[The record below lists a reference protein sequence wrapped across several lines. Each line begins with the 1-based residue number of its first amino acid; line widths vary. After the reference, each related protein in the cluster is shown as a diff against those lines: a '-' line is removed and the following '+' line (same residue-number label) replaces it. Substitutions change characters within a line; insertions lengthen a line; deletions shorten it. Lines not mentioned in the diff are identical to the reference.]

1 MQIVILYAVT
11 AVIFLAADAVALS
24 KLLKPLFERHMG
36 DMLREPIA
44 LAPAGIFYLAY
55 VAGLLFLVSVPALRA
70 GSPMQALIGGAV
82 LGAVAYGT
90 YEFTNI
96 STLKGWSWEMVATDV
111 TWGTALTGV
120 SAAAGVWI
128 TRALS

>member
-111 TWGTALTGV
+111 TWGTVLTGV

>member
-111 TWGTALTGV
+111 IWGTVLTGV